1 MASVAGFFFQS
12 LNKSLVQVLL
22 QKLGTRFLKYVNA
35 DLEKA
40 AVGGLMD
47 HVCLENVTL
56 NLSQINSDL
65 VFHHI
70 PLQLTSGSIAKVE
83 INLYLAH
90 SQLHII
96 LSGLHVLALPSLP
109 SSLADAPCSPSSS
122 PSQQPGAASRSAPS
136 SSFRTS
142 ADASGHSPTPFST
155 THAERPGGPAAPA
168 AATFVPESEAD
179 SVSRE
184 IYDNQVEKIRT
195 HIRVCTTRLFQE
207 AVRKH
212 LERLQRLARQLRMQW
227 REKQALGASDEVL
240 SAAIDRHGEEAKK
253 LQAYLQAVAQ
263 EEAEGQPFLQWLLR
277 YMPNIKIRF
286 NDVHVHYDDA
296 RGVLSHPVRCGV
308 KISRLLLQPQQ
319 GAWRFFWPTDE
330 KATGTKSAENAQ
342 RENAPAKTGETSNV
356 FLDFPEGERDS
367 AGVAPP
373 TGETSSTNGGSAS
386 GASASGAKDLIYGIS
401 IEGFGIYWED
411 ACGTAAAT
419 AAGVAARAPIP
430 APTPGT
436 VFPGLDSS
444 SLVRSPQELAEVLSS
459 LSSAGSAAASKVSL
473 SGSSRRPVPARPL
486 PGGSGASVADEKA
499 GSASGRQ
506 SEDACPAAAA
516 TAEIFFRRWL
526 LKPVSFQAQLGLHN
540 ASPQSAA
547 AAGGLDVAGG
557 ASAAGDPRAGPPARG
572 AATALGSGPRGP
584 EPNAVAASRQVNLKL
599 LGRIEEAGVEVEVDE
614 GMVMGV
620 SVFLE
625 RVRHQRRLRDVR
637 LYRPHKRPRGGWRPE
652 REAGEMHASHCMRGS
667 EAKEGTC
674 KLWWAY
680 AFQFVKLL
688 RRERP
693 ATGKEPRGARS
704 TQYWGRMEERT
715 AHMKRYMR
723 IAKRYM
729 LEQRMQRLLNS
740 GASGAAAPHPV
751 SSFTDS
757 DASPSA
763 LPFALT
769 SPPSS
774 LLSLSSPFLGC
785 VSSSLSSTAASS
797 SGLPY
802 TTSEEN
808 LADFFSHFWTKRQ
821 AQLRRQETRGPERGS
836 SQGPPDV
843 TRSLFQGDAAC
854 GVLRMGA
861 RPAQAPFAF
870 GDEDSDASFIVG
882 IVERRPY
889 WAVAQWHMLAAAELE
904 AAEKALLKTRSAA
917 SQKDD
922 QKTVARLLASLDQEQ
937 RRLILTQQKRLLAS
951 HMPTDDVSS
960 VSALAQV
967 QLQESEQT
975 QAVRRMQEKVQELLQ
990 PLQEAVLNYFD
1001 TPSSFVKLAREA
1013 VQKLLELR
1021 KVEDGPDRESVKR
1034 MQDAAETYRAT
1045 ARQLHESRAWSL
1057 SRERMLCWAE
1067 FYRMYTTA
1075 FPLTDC
1081 VLVDM
1086 NELQQLA
1093 QQQQDSVLSLAESSR
1108 LPVKRA
1114 ERRAPLEPKKESTG
1128 TPPRRAPP

>member
-444 SLVRSPQELAEVLSS
+444 SLRAKSLCLDPAGVRS
-459 LSSAGSAAASKVSL
+459 
-473 SGSSRRPVPARPL
+473 RRDRCREGAARPWQTRRR
-486 PGGSGASVADEKA
+486 GAPLVDKA
-499 GSASGRQ
+499 KT
-506 SEDACPAAAA
+506 P
-516 TAEIFFRRWL
+516 
-526 LKPVSFQAQLGLHN
+526 AQLQL
-540 ASPQSAA
+540 
-547 AAGGLDVAGG
+547 
-557 ASAAGDPRAGPPARG
+557 
-572 AATALGSGPRGP
+572 
-584 EPNAVAASRQVNLKL
+584 
-599 LGRIEEAGVEVEVDE
+599 
-614 GMVMGV
+614 
-620 SVFLE
+620 
-625 RVRHQRRLRDVR
+625 
-637 LYRPHKRPRGGWRPE
+637 RPRR
-652 REAGEMHASHCMRGS
+652 
-667 EAKEGTC
+667 
-674 KLWWAY
+674 
-680 AFQFVKLL
+680 
-688 RRERP
+688 
-693 ATGKEPRGARS
+693 
-704 TQYWGRMEERT
+704 
-715 AHMKRYMR
+715 
-723 IAKRYM
+723 
-729 LEQRMQRLLNS
+729 
-740 GASGAAAPHPV
+740 
-751 SSFTDS
+751 SSFDV
-757 DASPSA
+757 
-763 LPFALT
+763 
-769 SPPSS
+769 
-774 LLSLSSPFLGC
+774 GC
-785 VSSSLSSTAASS
+785 S
-797 SGLPY
+797 
-802 TTSEEN
+802 N
-808 LADFFSHFWTKRQ
+808 R
-821 AQLRRQETRGPERGS
+821 
-836 SQGPPDV
+836 
-843 TRSLFQGDAAC
+843 
-854 GVLRMGA
+854 
-861 RPAQAPFAF
+861 
-870 GDEDSDASFIVG
+870 
-882 IVERRPY
+882 
-889 WAVAQWHMLAAAELE
+889 
-904 AAEKALLKTRSAA
+904 
-917 SQKDD
+917 
-922 QKTVARLLASLDQEQ
+922 
-937 RRLILTQQKRLLAS
+937 
-951 HMPTDDVSS
+951 
-960 VSALAQV
+960 
-967 QLQESEQT
+967 
-975 QAVRRMQEKVQELLQ
+975 
-990 PLQEAVLNYFD
+990 
-1001 TPSSFVKLAREA
+1001 
-1013 VQKLLELR
+1013 
-1021 KVEDGPDRESVKR
+1021 
-1034 MQDAAETYRAT
+1034 
-1045 ARQLHESRAWSL
+1045 
-1057 SRERMLCWAE
+1057 
-1067 FYRMYTTA
+1067 
-1075 FPLTDC
+1075 
-1081 VLVDM
+1081 
-1086 NELQQLA
+1086 
-1093 QQQQDSVLSLAESSR
+1093 
-1108 LPVKRA
+1108 
-1114 ERRAPLEPKKESTG
+1114 
-1128 TPPRRAPP
+1128 